1 MFIVCIQTL
10 VSENNTPDRV
20 HLLQPNIMNINH
32 KLVLKGTA
40 KISLHERFTQLSK
53 FQVTEDNHHDYDRGH
68 DRGGQSLGGGGV
80 SRYGRGASA
89 SYPRD
94 LSPQIQRQARPS
106 SLPFNMDRERLWRP
120 SAAVTAAAKLK
131 RKSIQQRLGV
141 KARLTMPR
149 YRPGAGLG
157 HRLGQARWG
166 STDSIN
172 SNNMGSRLVLDISLF
187 GNYTIFMQ
195 KVDWVPKKKRRISEQ
210 RVWKVGWLQEQE
222 QMGSGKTWSRS
233 RRRRKMEARRTET
246 GTSSF
251 QGTVGP
257 GD

>member
-94 LSPQIQRQARPS
+94 LSPQIQRPRPS
-106 SLPFNMDRERLWRP
+106 SLPFNMDRERLLYRP

-157 HRLGQARWG
+157 QARWG

-172 SNNMGSRLVLDISLF
+172 SNNMGSRSVLDISLF
-187 GNYTIFMQ
+187 GNYTIFIQ
-195 KVDWVPKKKRRISEQ
+195 KVDRI
-210 RVWKVGWLQEQE
+210 
-222 QMGSGKTWSRS
+222 
-233 RRRRKMEARRTET
+233 
-246 GTSSF
+246 
-251 QGTVGP
+251 
-257 GD
+257 

>member
-53 FQVTEDNHHDYDRGH
+53 FQVTEDNHQDYDRGH

-94 LSPQIQRQARPS
+94 LSPQIQRPRPS

-149 YRPGAGLG
+149 YRPG
-157 HRLGQARWG
+157 QARWG

-172 SNNMGSRLVLDISLF
+172 SNNMGSRSVLDISFF
-187 GNYTIFMQ
+187 GNYTIFIQ
-195 KVDWVPKKKRRISEQ
+195 KVDRIQKKKRRISEQ

-251 QGTVGP
+251 QGAVGP